1 MGTSNRRWSSLGI
14 FMIAAAG
21 CGGSGQTYI
30 APPPTNE
37 STAASAT
44 LIGEE
49 SRSHHFGAVIS
60 KPGLKLK
67 HGYRLV
73 NTTKHDVKVTSLV
86 NRKPCCGALRIGK
99 TMLHPG
105 DETEVEVTLSI
116 RQEFGDVIHDTVVL
130 TEPAQPD
137 ELVLRTM
144 ARAYPAIRIE
154 EVTPANGAVVLTSDK
169 PKSVEFRV
177 LAYGSLTER
186 PVDLDRVDLCS
197 TIKVDWL
204 GLKEEATSEDGL
216 TVETRRFTAPLDPAG
231 RPGERKV
238 AIVLLNDKQ
247 PCYTHVVSWEAVL
260 PITASPKLIVMKPG
274 ERDYHVLIQSR
285 DRKPFRIT
293 RIECK
298 VPGVQGRAAN
308 HTAARTQMVEVDGQ
322 GALRPQDGRGTIA
335 VFTDHP
341 SQARVDLPFVVI
353 D

>member
-1 MGTSNRRWSSLGI
+1 MVQSGHLHDRSRGLRRQRSDVY
-14 FMIAAAG
+14 
-21 CGGSGQTYI
+21 C
-30 APPPTNE
+30 PPPTNE

-60 KPGLKLK
+60 KSGLKLK

-154 EVTPANGAVVLTSDK
+154 EVTPGSGTVLLSSDK
-169 PKSVEFRV
+169 PKPVEFRV
-177 LAYGSLTER
+177 LAYGSSR
-186 PVDLDRVDLCS
+186 SAGVDLDRVELCS
-197 TIKVDWL
+197 AINVDWL
-204 GLKEEATSEDGL
+204 GLKEEVCLRGRLDG
-216 TVETRRFTAPLDPAG
+216 RDPPTH
-231 RPGERKV
+231 RP
-238 AIVLLNDKQ
+238 AQ
-247 PCYTHVVSWEAVL
+247 P
-260 PITASPKLIVMKPG
+260 
-274 ERDYHVLIQSR
+274 
-285 DRKPFRIT
+285 
-293 RIECK
+293 
-298 VPGVQGRAAN
+298 GRAARR
-308 HTAARTQMVEVDGQ
+308 A
-322 GALRPQDGRGTIA
+322 
-335 VFTDHP
+335 
-341 SQARVDLPFVVI
+341 
-353 D
+353 